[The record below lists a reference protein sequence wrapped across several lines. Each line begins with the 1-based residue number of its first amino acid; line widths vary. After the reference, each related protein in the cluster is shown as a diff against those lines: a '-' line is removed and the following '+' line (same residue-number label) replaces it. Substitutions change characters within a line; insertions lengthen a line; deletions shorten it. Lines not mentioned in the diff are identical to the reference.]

1 MNFKT
6 ITLKKVNRIGVITLN
21 RPKVLNAFN
30 EQLIW
35 DLQEATNNLRED
47 DDIRVVVITGAGKGF
62 TAGAD
67 LTQSE
72 STWTSIKDSLNR
84 GFLPIFKNIM
94 EMPKPVIGSI
104 NGPAAGIGAAIAMAC
119 DLRIM
124 SENAYILSVFSN
136 IAIVPDGGLSWLLTR
151 YMGYTKAFEY
161 AIEAKKITADE
172 CINFGIANKK
182 VLLEDLESETMAWAE
197 RLAKRAPQSLSNTKK
212 IMRNA
217 LEKTYLETYAEEA
230 EIQNKI
236 FGNDQNK
243 EAIKAFFEKNYE
255 INKQLNKGLIE
266 PRSGIFSFIEGV
278 RYETLYKNF
287 ENIKII
293 REAIFASTNEVRG
306 TSYAS
311 RIEDPKYQFAGKTGT
326 SQVKRI
332 TKLDRELDLSTSEI
346 PYNERDHALYIA
358 FGPYKNP
365 RYALSIVIE
374 HGGSGSSVAAPIA
387 KKLFKLIIDRH
398 EIRVKKTKQNNL
410 EI

>member
-104 NGPAAGIGAAIAMAC
+104 NGPAAGIGASIAMAC

-243 EAIKAFFEKNYE
+243 EAIKAFFEKR
-255 INKQLNKGLIE
+255 E
-266 PRSGIFSFIEGV
+266 P
-278 RYETLYKNF
+278 NF
-287 ENIKII
+287 
-293 REAIFASTNEVRG
+293 
-306 TSYAS
+306 
-311 RIEDPKYQFAGKTGT
+311 D
-326 SQVKRI
+326 
-332 TKLDRELDLSTSEI
+332 
-346 PYNERDHALYIA
+346 
-358 FGPYKNP
+358 
-365 RYALSIVIE
+365 
-374 HGGSGSSVAAPIA
+374 
-387 KKLFKLIIDRH
+387 
-398 EIRVKKTKQNNL
+398 
-410 EI
+410 

>member
-1 MNFKT
+1 MNFET
-6 ITLKKVNRIGVITLN
+6 IILKKVNRIGVITLN

-35 DLQEATNNLRED
+35 DLQEATKNLRED

-62 TAGAD
+62 TSGAD
-67 LTQSE
+67 LTRSE
-72 STWTSIKDSLNR
+72 STWTSTKDSLNR

-104 NGPAAGIGAAIAMAC
+104 NGAAAGIGAAIAMAC

-151 YMGYTKAFEY
+151 HMGYTKAFEY

-217 LEKTYLETYAEEA
+217 LEKTYIETYAEEA

-243 EAIKAFFEKNYE
+243 EAIKAFFEKR
-255 INKQLNKGLIE
+255 E
-266 PRSGIFSFIEGV
+266 P
-278 RYETLYKNF
+278 NF
-287 ENIKII
+287 
-293 REAIFASTNEVRG
+293 
-306 TSYAS
+306 
-311 RIEDPKYQFAGKTGT
+311 D
-326 SQVKRI
+326 
-332 TKLDRELDLSTSEI
+332 
-346 PYNERDHALYIA
+346 
-358 FGPYKNP
+358 
-365 RYALSIVIE
+365 
-374 HGGSGSSVAAPIA
+374 
-387 KKLFKLIIDRH
+387 
-398 EIRVKKTKQNNL
+398 
-410 EI
+410 

>member
-72 STWTSIKDSLNR
+72 STWTSIKDSLKR

-243 EAIKAFFEKNYE
+243 EAIKAFFEKR
-255 INKQLNKGLIE
+255 E
-266 PRSGIFSFIEGV
+266 P
-278 RYETLYKNF
+278 NF
-287 ENIKII
+287 
-293 REAIFASTNEVRG
+293 
-306 TSYAS
+306 
-311 RIEDPKYQFAGKTGT
+311 D
-326 SQVKRI
+326 
-332 TKLDRELDLSTSEI
+332 
-346 PYNERDHALYIA
+346 
-358 FGPYKNP
+358 
-365 RYALSIVIE
+365 
-374 HGGSGSSVAAPIA
+374 
-387 KKLFKLIIDRH
+387 
-398 EIRVKKTKQNNL
+398 
-410 EI
+410 

>member
-6 ITLKKVNRIGVITLN
+6 ITLKKLNRIGVITLN

-243 EAIKAFFEKNYE
+243 EAIKAFFEKR
-255 INKQLNKGLIE
+255 E
-266 PRSGIFSFIEGV
+266 P
-278 RYETLYKNF
+278 NF
-287 ENIKII
+287 
-293 REAIFASTNEVRG
+293 
-306 TSYAS
+306 
-311 RIEDPKYQFAGKTGT
+311 D
-326 SQVKRI
+326 
-332 TKLDRELDLSTSEI
+332 
-346 PYNERDHALYIA
+346 
-358 FGPYKNP
+358 
-365 RYALSIVIE
+365 
-374 HGGSGSSVAAPIA
+374 
-387 KKLFKLIIDRH
+387 
-398 EIRVKKTKQNNL
+398 
-410 EI
+410 

>member
-1 MNFKT
+1 MNFET
-6 ITLKKVNRIGVITLN
+6 IILKKVNRIGVITLN

-35 DLQEATNNLRED
+35 DLQEATKNLRED

-67 LTQSE
+67 LTASE
-72 STWTSIKDSLNR
+72 STWTSTKDSLNR
-84 GFLPIFKNIM
+84 GFLPTFKNIM
-94 EMPKPVIGSI
+94 EMPKPVIGAI

-197 RLAKRAPQSLSNTKK
+197 KLAKRAPQSLSNTKM

-243 EAIKAFFEKNYE
+243 EAIKAFFEKR
-255 INKQLNKGLIE
+255 E
-266 PRSGIFSFIEGV
+266 P
-278 RYETLYKNF
+278 NF
-287 ENIKII
+287 
-293 REAIFASTNEVRG
+293 
-306 TSYAS
+306 
-311 RIEDPKYQFAGKTGT
+311 D
-326 SQVKRI
+326 
-332 TKLDRELDLSTSEI
+332 
-346 PYNERDHALYIA
+346 
-358 FGPYKNP
+358 
-365 RYALSIVIE
+365 
-374 HGGSGSSVAAPIA
+374 
-387 KKLFKLIIDRH
+387 
-398 EIRVKKTKQNNL
+398 
-410 EI
+410 

>member
-243 EAIKAFFEKNYE
+243 EAIKAFFK
-255 INKQLNKGLIE
+255 KRE
-266 PRSGIFSFIEGV
+266 P
-278 RYETLYKNF
+278 NF
-287 ENIKII
+287 
-293 REAIFASTNEVRG
+293 
-306 TSYAS
+306 
-311 RIEDPKYQFAGKTGT
+311 D
-326 SQVKRI
+326 
-332 TKLDRELDLSTSEI
+332 
-346 PYNERDHALYIA
+346 
-358 FGPYKNP
+358 
-365 RYALSIVIE
+365 
-374 HGGSGSSVAAPIA
+374 
-387 KKLFKLIIDRH
+387 
-398 EIRVKKTKQNNL
+398 
-410 EI
+410 

>member
-1 MNFKT
+1 MSFKT

-136 IAIVPDGGLSWLLTR
+136 IAIVPDGGLAWLLTR

-243 EAIKAFFEKNYE
+243 EAIKAFFEKR
-255 INKQLNKGLIE
+255 E
-266 PRSGIFSFIEGV
+266 P
-278 RYETLYKNF
+278 NF
-287 ENIKII
+287 
-293 REAIFASTNEVRG
+293 
-306 TSYAS
+306 
-311 RIEDPKYQFAGKTGT
+311 D
-326 SQVKRI
+326 
-332 TKLDRELDLSTSEI
+332 
-346 PYNERDHALYIA
+346 
-358 FGPYKNP
+358 
-365 RYALSIVIE
+365 
-374 HGGSGSSVAAPIA
+374 
-387 KKLFKLIIDRH
+387 
-398 EIRVKKTKQNNL
+398 
-410 EI
+410 

>member
-243 EAIKAFFEKNYE
+243 EAIKAFFEKR
-255 INKQLNKGLIE
+255 E
-266 PRSGIFSFIEGV
+266 P
-278 RYETLYKNF
+278 NF
-287 ENIKII
+287 
-293 REAIFASTNEVRG
+293 
-306 TSYAS
+306 
-311 RIEDPKYQFAGKTGT
+311 D
-326 SQVKRI
+326 
-332 TKLDRELDLSTSEI
+332 
-346 PYNERDHALYIA
+346 
-358 FGPYKNP
+358 
-365 RYALSIVIE
+365 
-374 HGGSGSSVAAPIA
+374 
-387 KKLFKLIIDRH
+387 
-398 EIRVKKTKQNNL
+398 
-410 EI
+410 

>member
-1 MNFKT
+1 MP
-6 ITLKKVNRIGVITLN
+6 V
-21 RPKVLNAFN
+21 
-30 EQLIW
+30 W

-243 EAIKAFFEKNYE
+243 EAIKAFFEKR
-255 INKQLNKGLIE
+255 E
-266 PRSGIFSFIEGV
+266 P
-278 RYETLYKNF
+278 NF
-287 ENIKII
+287 
-293 REAIFASTNEVRG
+293 
-306 TSYAS
+306 
-311 RIEDPKYQFAGKTGT
+311 D
-326 SQVKRI
+326 
-332 TKLDRELDLSTSEI
+332 
-346 PYNERDHALYIA
+346 
-358 FGPYKNP
+358 
-365 RYALSIVIE
+365 
-374 HGGSGSSVAAPIA
+374 
-387 KKLFKLIIDRH
+387 
-398 EIRVKKTKQNNL
+398 
-410 EI
+410 

>member
-1 MNFKT
+1 MNFET
-6 ITLKKVNRIGVITLN
+6 IILKKVNRIGVITLN

-35 DLQEATNNLRED
+35 DLQEATKNLRED
-47 DDIRVVVITGAGKGF
+47 DEIRVVVITGAGKGF

-67 LTQSE
+67 LTASE
-72 STWTSIKDSLNR
+72 STWTSTKDSLNR
-84 GFLPIFKNIM
+84 GFLPTFKNIM
-94 EMPKPVIGSI
+94 EMPKPVIGAI

-182 VLLEDLESETMAWAE
+182 VSLEDLESETMAWAE
-197 RLAKRAPQSLSNTKK
+197 KLAKRAPQSLSNTKM

-243 EAIKAFFEKNYE
+243 EAIKAFFEKR
-255 INKQLNKGLIE
+255 E
-266 PRSGIFSFIEGV
+266 P
-278 RYETLYKNF
+278 NF
-287 ENIKII
+287 
-293 REAIFASTNEVRG
+293 
-306 TSYAS
+306 
-311 RIEDPKYQFAGKTGT
+311 D
-326 SQVKRI
+326 
-332 TKLDRELDLSTSEI
+332 
-346 PYNERDHALYIA
+346 
-358 FGPYKNP
+358 
-365 RYALSIVIE
+365 
-374 HGGSGSSVAAPIA
+374 
-387 KKLFKLIIDRH
+387 
-398 EIRVKKTKQNNL
+398 
-410 EI
+410 